1 MPKTWPVWLG
11 GLLGIAAISAAFA
24 TQPDLVTQWQY
35 AAKYTAR
42 VGFPL
47 LILAY
52 VARPVVEL
60 TRSNWSKSILAKRK
74 YIGLGFAVSHTIHLV
89 ALVTA
94 IEVSGQGK
102 GIVTYV
108 FGGLAYA
115 ILYAMALTS
124 NPAAMKAMGGKWWKR
139 LHRTGIHY
147 LWFIFLQSYVG
158 RALQD
163 DTRVE
168 GVLLASVAIVA
179 ALIRFAAWMKM
190 RRKRPAAPVAA
201 G

>member
-1 MPKTWPVWLG
+1 MSKQWPVWLG
-11 GLLGIAAISAAFA
+11 GVLGFAAIAAAFA
-24 TQPDLVTQWQY
+24 AQSDLVAQWQY

-52 VARPVVEL
+52 VARPLVEL
-60 TRSNWSKSILAKRK
+60 TRSDWAKAILAKRK
-74 YIGLGFAVSHTIHLV
+74 YLGLGFAVSHTIHLG

-94 IEVSGQGK
+94 IEVSGEGK

-124 NPAAMKAMGGKWWKR
+124 NPTAMKRMGKWWKR

-147 LWFIFLQSYVG
+147 LWFIFLQSYVS
-158 RALQD
+158 RIFRE
-163 DTRVE
+163 DTMVE
-168 GVLLASVAIVA
+168 GAILASVAVA
-179 ALIRFAAWMKM
+179 AGGIRFAAWLKS
-190 RRKRPAAPVAA
+190 RRKRARKAPATA
-201 G
+201 